1 MLWRESI
8 ACNNVLLT
16 VQSTVSCR
24 HEYHLQNTGCIVII
38 YGCCHLTVD
47 GQYNSSPIWL
57 KPHRTLWNK
66 TKTKHWN
73 SLKQFT
79 ACFGLISL
87 FIRYQLRHLRSI
99 RRSVN
104 DDANVLSCAR
114 VHRKSRW
121 LLQRCPV
128 RRPCEGYRLYYTLL
142 LEWSLAFVEMSTPL
156 RHCVSVTHYIGCRCH
171 SAYCLQLLCWRSIVT
186 DQPTKIF

>member
-121 LLQRCPV
+121 LLQRCP
-128 RRPCEGYRLYYTLL
+128 
-142 LEWSLAFVEMSTPL
+142 AK
-156 RHCVSVTHYIGCRCH
+156 VTDCTTRCCSNDH
-171 SAYCLQLLCWRSIVT
+171 WRSSKWAHHCDTVWVWHITLDAGATAHTVYSCSAGV
-186 DQPTKIF
+186 Q